1 MICDQCMEKMNFL
14 QAYLSYSLPSQQICT
29 VKKGDTNENVDVE
42 GVKNESDNKLVNG
55 SGASS
60 EKSDGEITKDDEVY
74 NEEMVLNAHN

>member
-1 MICDQCMEKMNFL
+1 MICDQCMEKMSFL

-55 SGASS
+55 NGASS
-60 EKSDGEITKDDEVY
+60 EKKNDGEITKDDEV
-74 NEEMVLNAHN
+74 